1 MAPPDPTR
9 LLALAEVE
17 ALRLDLIEQ
26 SRLATEAARKSGIAL
41 HPRIAALRARAE
53 ASDAE

>member
-1 MAPPDPTR
+1 MPPDPAR
-9 LLALAEVE
+9 LLAPTEIE

-26 SRLATEAARKSGIAL
+26 SRLATEAARKAGIAL

-53 ASDAE
+53 EASDGA